1 MDGVALGPMELKL
14 NLAGRR
20 RATMM
25 NKLLLG
31 LIGLLVVAAIIPV
44 AGIPRNDATGDRQL
58 FLSTVDEFRRTRV

>member
-1 MDGVALGPMELKL
+1 MDGFALGPMELKL

-31 LIGLLVVAAIIPV
+31 
-44 AGIPRNDATGDRQL
+44 
-58 FLSTVDEFRRTRV
+58 

>member
-1 MDGVALGPMELKL
+1 MELKL

-31 LIGLLVVAAIIPV
+31 LIGLLVVVAIIPV